1 MFIAQGNSHN
11 LRIDVVVLCE
21 KKIQS
26 FNLQIINNQRM
37 PTAAKCVEDNSMTS
51 PFLSVST
58 EDKVAKAE
66 KPFKVSNSRK
76 FLREFVVWSVV

>member
-1 MFIAQGNSHN
+1 
-11 LRIDVVVLCE
+11 
-21 KKIQS
+21 
-26 FNLQIINNQRM
+26 M
-37 PTAAKCVEDNSMTS
+37 PTAAKCVEENSTTA